1 MFSIGTMR
9 SVTRRIDCTDQNPFE
24 ICALVRYSGDVV
36 SLIERTAIGP
46 MLCNT
51 LRHIKAFADV
61 HDLASVHQQVHA
73 DERLHRIGILAAARA
88 HDSAG

>member
-9 SVTRRIDCTDQNPFE
+9 SVTRRIDRTDQNPFE
-24 ICALVRYSGDVV
+24 ICALVRYG
-36 SLIERTAIGP
+36 
-46 MLCNT
+46 T

-61 HDLASVHQQVHA
+61 HDLVFQHQQVHA